1 MFEFDR
7 EPPSSGI
14 LALFPGGLLNA
25 AATVAQ
31 QAKGFTHLLHTAH
44 RGGAALGVFAFL
56 TAAIFGLSAFSIS
69 QPSQT
74 ILMAHSKDMNSPAA
88 FDELAALMQ
97 PSASD
102 RPPNALTGMAITPDD
117 ADTPTINPSF
127 QQALAP
133 RLAPAP
139 PAQPAI
145 ETTSVTIKSG
155 ETLMGV
161 LVDAGVPRLDAYNAI
176 QAMTAKLDPRRIKA
190 GQNVNLSMQVKP
202 QTGSDPDLGRAPI
215 LASAAPRSDALA
227 FTPQLVGL
235 EIKTDVDRHLEIN
248 RKSDNSFTVEEVVTP
263 LEERFLR
270 ARGVIENSL
279 FLTAQEMNIPA
290 SVIIELIRMYSYD
303 VDFQRE
309 IRKGDSFEIYY
320 SRFFNAQGEAV
331 KDGPILYG
339 NMVLRGKDRA
349 YYRFK
354 TPDDQITDYYSSQGM
369 SAKKFLMKTPVDGAR
384 ISSGFGRRKH
394 PVLGYTK
401 AHKGVDFAA
410 PRGTPIMAA
419 GNGIIE
425 RANRFSTFG
434 NYVKIRHANGYE
446 TAYAHL
452 KGFAKGIRKGVR
464 VSQGQI
470 IGYIGTTGR
479 STGPHLHYEVM
490 VNKRQVNPM
499 TIRVPT
505 GRKLKGAMFEA
516 FNAWR
521 ADMDAQIARLPLT
534 PPLLASAEVT
544 ETPNQATN

>member
-1 MFEFDR
+1 MNEVGHTS
-7 EPPSSGI
+7 PNLGI
-14 LALFPGGLLNA
+14 FGSL
-25 AATVAQ
+25 
-31 QAKGFTHLLHTAH
+31 AKGMLDIAPKLSQTER
-44 RGGAALGVFAFL
+44 RGAAALGVFAL
-56 TAAIFGLSAFSIS
+56 ITSAALGLSAMTIS
-69 QPSQT
+69 APSQT
-74 ILMAHSKDMNSPAA
+74 IQMAHDADTDVPAA
-88 FDELAALMQ
+88 FIESAGLSQPGTLNQLPKIQSRELSVSREPETDSDGPQ
-97 PSASD
+97 PS
-102 RPPNALTGMAITPDD
+102 L
-117 ADTPTINPSF
+117 
-127 QQALAP
+127 QQALAT
-133 RLAPAP
+133 LSLP
-139 PAQPAI
+139 PVLSSPPAI
-145 ETTSVTIKSG
+145 ETTSLTIKSG

-190 GQNVNLSMQVKP
+190 GQDVRLSMRVKP
-202 QTGSDPDLGRAPI
+202 QVEFDPAAASRPI
-215 LASAAPRSDALA
+215 MASATPLPEDHT
-227 FTPQLVGL
+227 FTPQMVSF
-235 EIKTDVDRHLEIN
+235 EINTDVDRHIEIS
-248 RKSDNSFTVEEVVTP
+248 RSEDNNFGVEEIVTP

-270 ARGVIENSL
+270 ARGVIESSL
-279 FLTAQEMNIPA
+279 FLTAQDMNIP
-290 SVIIELIRMYSYD
+290 SKVIIELIRMYSYD

-320 SRFFNAQGEAV
+320 SRFFNADGKAV
-331 KDGPILYG
+331 KDGPILFG
-339 NMVLRGKDRA
+339 NMVLRGKERA

-354 TPDDQITDYYSSQGM
+354 TTDDQITDYYSMKGM

-384 ISSGFGRRKH
+384 ISSGFGRRRH

-434 NYVKIRHANGYE
+434 NYVKIRHANGYQ

-464 VSQGQI
+464 VTQGQI

-479 STGPHLHYEVM
+479 STGPHLHYEVL

-505 GRKLKGAMFEA
+505 GRKLKGDMFTA
-516 FNAWR
+516 FNTWR
-521 ADMDAQIARLPLT
+521 SNMDRRIARIPLD

-544 ETPNQATN
+544 EASNNVTN